1 MGKIMEHFIEY
12 APLIIVIMTFLLKNK
27 IFVTPEQL
35 KAELEQREK
44 MCESD
49 CQKHYVTK
57 AEMQIERR
65 KLMDDVRREFLEK
78 VAFEQFTKGL
88 DEKFE
93 FIGKTMQTVVDNQE
107 HIKDFII
114 RRGDLK

>member
-1 MGKIMEHFIEY
+1 MEKVMEQFIEY
-12 APLIIVIMTFLLKNK
+12 APLIIIIVTFLLKNK

-35 KAELEQREK
+35 EEKLKNREK
-44 MCESD
+44 MCEED

-65 KLMDDVRREFLEK
+65 KLMDEVRREFLEK

-88 DEKFE
+88 DEKFD
-93 FIGKTMQTVVDNQE
+93 FIGQMMQTVVDNQE
-107 HIKDFII
+107 YIKNHII
-114 RRGDLK
+114 RRGD